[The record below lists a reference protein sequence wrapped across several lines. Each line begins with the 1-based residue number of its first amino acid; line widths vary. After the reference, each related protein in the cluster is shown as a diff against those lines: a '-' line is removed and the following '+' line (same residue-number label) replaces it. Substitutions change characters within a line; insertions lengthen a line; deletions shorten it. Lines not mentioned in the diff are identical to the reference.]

1 MPMRGGLPAPFRR
14 PPVAQQAR
22 PPGPGRGGFGPAG
35 PGVRR
40 VMPNKKPV
48 NKRDLPGWV
57 RSSHGCVAD
66 HMHAPVDNQCGLTCL
81 DNRSE
86 VCTRE

>member
-1 MPMRGGLPAPFRR
+1 MP
-14 PPVAQQAR
+14 QQAR

-40 VMPNKKPV
+40 VMPNKKPI

-57 RSSHGCVAD
+57 RSFPMAPWLTTCIQALLPHLAWLCPYYHPEV
-66 HMHAPVDNQCGLTCL
+66 HMQVKTYLPAALT
-81 DNRSE
+81 R
-86 VCTRE
+86 

>member
-1 MPMRGGLPAPFRR
+1 M
-14 PPVAQQAR
+14 AQQAR

-40 VMPNKKPV
+40 VMPNKKPI

-57 RSSHGCVAD
+57 RSTRLAPCLATCMHLSISRFASKMSSHD
-66 HMHAPVDNQCGLTCL
+66 H
-81 DNRSE
+81 SE
-86 VCTRE
+86 VDMRVKTRLPAAL